1 MVARYG
7 TKFGKRLFSVCP
19 EALRAL
25 ESFPWPGNIR
35 QLENVIQ
42 QAVLTSHGNELKLHH
57 LSQVIHARGET
68 QPTAVP
74 APGGFGGTLKQSR
87 ESSERA
93 NILRALEKAG
103 QSRTRAAQL
112 LGVSRVTLY
121 KKMKKYGLFT
131 KVTVPVTFP
140 IDGFANHIGNG

>member
-7 TKFGKRLFSVCP
+7 TKFGKQLFGVCP
-19 EALRAL
+19 DALRAL
-25 ESFPWPGNIR
+25 EAFPWPGNIR

-57 LSQVIHARGET
+57 LSPPVAARST
-68 QPTAVP
+68 WPTASP
-74 APGGFGGTLKQSR
+74 GIAGGFGGTLKQTR
-87 ESSERA
+87 ESTERA

-103 QSRTRAAQL
+103 HSRTRAAQL

-121 KKMKKYGLFT
+121 KKMKKYGLLGEARDAVAVHT
-131 KVTVPVTFP
+131 Y
-140 IDGFANHIGNG
+140 AS

>member
-1 MVARYG
+1 MIG
-7 TKFGKRLFSVCP
+7 SPT
-19 EALRAL
+19 
-25 ESFPWPGNIR
+25 
-35 QLENVIQ
+35 
-42 QAVLTSHGNELKLHH
+42 
-57 LSQVIHARGET
+57 ET
-68 QPTAVP
+68 PMPAAA

-93 NILRALEKAG
+93 NIMRALEKAG

-131 KVTVPVTFP
+131 KILPPLPFPFDGYANRAVT
-140 IDGFANHIGNG
+140 G